1 MKKNLTKKEM
11 DAILEK
17 TLFTE
22 QDVALL
28 KKIGAVP
35 DTSNEWYYTKSD
47 FTMKLSVDEIHGHK
61 EYVCVTYIHYTPHRE
76 DGRTLEHALNA
87 SVRYCDRIV
96 HAIQNG
102 IKTVKGII
110 EEETVEE
117 ESK

>member
-35 DTSNEWYYTKSD
+35 DAPNDWYYTKSD
-47 FTMKLSVDEIHGHK
+47 FTMKLSVHEMHGHN
-61 EYVCVTYIHYTPHRE
+61 EYVCVTYIHYNPHRE
-76 DGRTLEHALNA
+76 DGRTLEHAVNA

-96 HAIQNG
+96 HTIENG

-110 EEETVEE
+110 DEETVEE

>member
-1 MKKNLTKKEM
+1 MKKKLTKKEM

-47 FTMKLSVDEIHGHK
+47 FTMKLSVHSMYGHN
-61 EYVCVTYIHYTPHRE
+61 EYVCVTYIHYNPHRE
-76 DGRTLEHALNA
+76 DGKTLEQVVNA
-87 SVRYCDRIV
+87 SVKYCDRTV
-96 HAIQNG
+96 HAIQDG

-110 EEETVEE
+110 EGETVEE